1 VFAAWQSWS
10 AARRHGSCAGGCLF
24 CTAALRCRPQ
34 WGPASKLLG
43 SFQCLVL
50 CTSLMRSPCPTAQLT
65 NFPPCVFQAVPS
77 ALAAAVLAAVIGV
90 VIMA

>member
-1 VFAAWQSWS
+1 
-10 AARRHGSCAGGCLF
+10 
-24 CTAALRCRPQ
+24 
-34 WGPASKLLG
+34 
-43 SFQCLVL
+43 VL